1 MKEKQGIKIVT
12 DNRKARHEFFIVE
25 TYEAGMALQGTEVK
39 SLRAGKANLQDAF
52 ARIENGEVFLYNM
65 HISPYEQGNRFNH
78 DPKRTRKLLMHKYEI
93 NKLFGKVREKGLT
106 LVPLKVYFS
115 RGRAKVELALAK
127 GKRLYD
133 KRDAQ
138 AEKDAKREM
147 AKQFK
152 EKQQY

>member
-1 MKEKQGIKIVT
+1 MKEKQDIKIVT

-25 TYEAGMALQGTEVK
+25 TFEAGMALQGTEVK
-39 SLRAGKANLQDAF
+39 SLRAGKANLQDAY
-52 ARIENGEVFLYNM
+52 ARVENGELFLYNM

-93 NKLFGKVREKGLT
+93 SKLFGKVREKGLT

-115 RGRAKVELALAK
+115 RGRAKVELALAQ
-127 GKRLYD
+127 GKKLYD

-138 AEKDAKREM
+138 AEKDAQREM
-147 AKQFK
+147 DKHFK
-152 EKQQY
+152 ENQKY

>member
-52 ARIENGEVFLYNM
+52 ARVENGEIYLYNM

-115 RGRAKVELALAK
+115 RGRAKVELALAQ
-127 GKRLYD
+127 GKKLYD

-152 EKQQY
+152 ERQQY

>member
-52 ARIENGEVFLYNM
+52 ARVENGEIYLYNM

-115 RGRAKVELALAK
+115 RGRAKVELALAQ
-127 GKRLYD
+127 GKKLYD